1 MIKLCKIV
9 TAFLIFTGSAPLL
22 KAQVYKYSNEFL
34 SLGVGARAYGM
45 GGSVVSSVNDVTAGY
60 WNPAGL
66 VEVKDNIQLT
76 FMHNEQFAGIAKHD
90 YGAGSFKLN
99 DKSVMAFSIIRYGID
114 DIPNTLN
121 LFQNGVADYSRIVNF
136 SAVDYA
142 FMGSYARVLPVE
154 GLTAGGTV
162 KVVRRVVGDFANAWG
177 FGFDLG
183 VRYKYKKWSLGAVLR
198 DATST
203 FNAWQYT
210 FSEQDKQVFSATNNQ
225 LPSNNLELTV
235 PKLAVGMSRKF
246 NVYKNMFSIQ
256 PELNAD
262 FTFDGKRNTL
272 VGSDFTSID
281 TKMGVEAG
289 YKDFVYLRGGI
300 SQFQTRKNIDGTES
314 YSVVPSIGVGIK
326 LNNLSVDYALAD
338 VGQGSG
344 TLPFSNIISLR
355 LSINRQN

>member
-1 MIKLCKIV
+1 MIKLCKIF
-9 TAFLIFTGSAPLL
+9 TALILFLGLTPVVHG
-22 KAQVYKYSNEFL
+22 QVYKYSNEFL
-34 SLGVGARAYGM
+34 SLGIGARAYGM
-45 GGSVVSSVNDVTAGY
+45 GGAVVSSVNDVNAGY

-66 VEVKDNIQLT
+66 VEIKDNIQLC

-90 YGAGSFKLN
+90 YGAGSFKIN
-99 DKSVMAFSIIRYGID
+99 DKSVMAFSVVRYGID

-142 FMGSYARVLPVE
+142 FIGSYARVLPFE
-154 GLTAGGTV
+154 GLAAGGSV
-162 KVVRRVVGDFANAWG
+162 KIIRRVVGDFANAWG

-183 VRYKYKKWSLGAVLR
+183 VKYKYKKWNLGAVLR

-210 FSEQDKQVFSATNNQ
+210 FSEQDKQIFVATNNQ
-225 LPSNNLELTV
+225 LPSNNLEITV
-235 PKLAVGMSRKF
+235 PKFGLGFNRKF
-246 NVYKNMFSIQ
+246 NVYKDMVSIQ
-256 PELNAD
+256 PELNAE

-272 VGSDFTSID
+272 IGSDFTSID
-281 TKMGVEAG
+281 TKMGIEAG
-289 YKDFVYLRGGI
+289 YKEFVFLRGGI
-300 SQFQTRKNIDGTES
+300 SQFQTKKNLDGTET
-314 YSVVPSIGVGIK
+314 YSVVPTLGIGIK
-326 LNNLSVDYALAD
+326 LNNLIIDYALAD
-338 VGQGSG
+338 VGKGSG

>member
-1 MIKLCKIV
+1 MVKLCKVV
-9 TAFLIFTGSAPLL
+9 TALILFLGLTPVVYG
-22 KAQVYKYSNEFL
+22 QVYKYSNEFL
-34 SLGVGARAYGM
+34 SLGIGARAYGM
-45 GGSVVSSVNDVTAGY
+45 GGAVVSSVNDVTAGY

-66 VEVKDNIQLT
+66 VEIKDNIQLS

-90 YGAGSFKLN
+90 YGAGSFKIN
-99 DKSVMAFSIIRYGID
+99 DKSVMAFSLVRYGID

-142 FMGSYARVLPVE
+142 FIGSYARVLPLE
-154 GLTAGGTV
+154 GLTAGGSV
-162 KVVRRVVGDFANAWG
+162 KVIRRVVGDFANAWG

-183 VRYKYKKWSLGAVLR
+183 VKYKYKKWNLGAVLR

-210 FSEQDKQVFSATNNQ
+210 FSEQDKQVFVATNNQ

-235 PKLAVGMSRKF
+235 PKLGLGFNRKF
-246 NVYKNMFSIQ
+246 NVYKDMFSVQ
-256 PELNAD
+256 PELNAE

-272 VGSDFTSID
+272 IGSDFTSID
-281 TKMGVEAG
+281 TKMGIEVG
-289 YKDFVYLRGGI
+289 YKEFVFLRGGI
-300 SQFQTRKNIDGTES
+300 SQFQSKKNINGTETF
-314 YSVVPSIGVGIK
+314 SVLPTLGIGIK

-338 VGQGSG
+338 VGKGSG
-344 TLPFSNIISLR
+344 TLPLSNIISLR

>member
-1 MIKLCKIV
+1 MVKLCKIV
-9 TAFLIFTGSAPLL
+9 TALILFLGLTPMVHG
-22 KAQVYKYSNEFL
+22 QVYKYSNEFL
-34 SLGVGARAYGM
+34 SLGIGARAYGM
-45 GGSVVSSVNDVTAGY
+45 GGTVISSVNDVTAGY

-66 VEVKDNIQLT
+66 VEIKDNIQLN

-90 YGAGSFKLN
+90 YGAGSFKIN
-99 DKSVMAFSIIRYGID
+99 DKSVMAFGVIRYGID

-142 FMGSYARVLPVE
+142 FIGSYARVLPLE
-154 GLTAGGTV
+154 GLTAGGSV
-162 KVVRRVVGDFANAWG
+162 KVIRRVVGDFANAWG

-183 VRYKYKKWSLGAVLR
+183 VKYKYKKWNLGAVLR

-210 FSEQDKQVFSATNNQ
+210 FSEQDKQIFVATNNQ

-235 PKLAVGMSRKF
+235 PKLGLGFNRKF
-246 NVYKNMFSIQ
+246 NVYKELFSIQ
-256 PELNAD
+256 PELNAEL
-262 FTFDGKRNTL
+262 TFDGKRNTII
-272 VGSDFTSID
+272 GSDYTSID
-281 TKMGVEAG
+281 TKMGIEAG
-289 YKDFVYLRGGI
+289 YKDFVFLRGGI
-300 SQFQTRKNIDGTES
+300 SQFQTKKNIDGTET
-314 YSVVPSIGVGIK
+314 YTVVPTLGIGII

-338 VGQGSG
+338 VGKGSG
-344 TLPFSNIISLR
+344 TLPFSNIISLK